1 MELSHANYVNELS
14 PAVAASVAAAIAAYA
29 MVVAISVRFAWLAT
43 RATMAADAAAA
54 VVPVATALYSL
65 LLLVVMMVVVPLV
78 VMLLPFVMAT
88 VMAVM
93 AVVDVVFRHGEM
105 VGVHVARFRTRVARG
120 QGRWQAEQLRPIG
133 VLHPPS
139 RSGLQRRG
147 QEVVGWGR
155 QFPKAHH
162 VAGLETAHLGCTA
175 DPSGCSAATT
185 PVCQGNTWESSY
197 DDRTKTKVTTGM

>member
-162 VAGLETAHLGCTA
+162 VAGLETAHLGVHCR
-175 DPSGCSAATT
+175 
-185 PVCQGNTWESSY
+185 PVRVLGSHYSSVPG
-197 DDRTKTKVTTGM
+197 KHLGVEL

>member
-1 MELSHANYVNELS
+1 
-14 PAVAASVAAAIAAYA
+14 
-29 MVVAISVRFAWLAT
+29 
-43 RATMAADAAAA
+43 
-54 VVPVATALYSL
+54 
-65 LLLVVMMVVVPLV
+65 
-78 VMLLPFVMAT
+78 VMAT

-162 VAGLETAHLGCTA
+162 VAGLETAHLGVHCR
-175 DPSGCSAATT
+175 
-185 PVCQGNTWESSY
+185 PVRVLGSHYSSVPG
-197 DDRTKTKVTTGM
+197 KHLGVEL